1 MNPRELFFD
10 RVYDLVKNGNDIVLV
25 TPDLAAPSL
34 DKFRRDYP
42 DKYISVGIAEQSL
55 ISTACGLAL
64 EGKKSL
70 PGG

>member
-10 RVYDLVKNGNDIVLV
+10 RVYELVSKGEDIVLV

-42 DKYISVGIAEQSL
+42 SHYVSVGVAEQN
-55 ISTACGLAL
+55 
-64 EGKKSL
+64 
-70 PGG
+70 